1 MIEPFSIVG
10 IIVMIL
16 LIYLAIEAVIHY
28 IHFVFFAVL
37 LFLAAVYF
45 FGITFGQI
53 MDFGVKVLMWVV

>member
-10 IIVMIL
+10 ILVIIL
-16 LIYLAIEAVIHY
+16 LIYLAIEVVIHY
-28 IHFVFFAVL
+28 IHFVFFSLL

-53 MDFGVKVLMWVV
+53 MDFAARVLMWVV